1 MLASLPELSYF
12 DAPGRANLTRLAFK
26 ASGTSFVDTRVS
38 FEEWPKIKADPSSV
52 PSQLFGT
59 MPTIKHGDV
68 LIGTSAATCV
78 YAAELGNLVGSTA
91 QDRAVCQMLVNTNE
105 ELRVLM
111 LNCLSGSEESKATNL
126 AALGDSVVKFLT
138 AIERVL
144 ERKTSNGPFFL
155 DTLSLADLA
164 VFDNVNSPYPGLRA
178 LGVDLTAYPKIV
190 ACADAVAA
198 ASPAVAAFV
207 AAGWK

>member
-1 MLASLPELSYF
+1 
-12 DAPGRANLTRLAFK
+12 
-26 ASGTSFVDTRVS
+26 
-38 FEEWPKIKADPSSV
+38 
-52 PSQLFGT
+52 

-78 YAAELGNLVGSTA
+78 YAAELGNLVRSTA
-91 QDRAVCQMLVNTNE
+91 QDHAVCQMLVNTNE
-105 ELRVLM
+105 EVRVCM
-111 LNCLSGSEESKATNL
+111 YKCLFGSEESKATSL
-126 AALGDSVVKFLT
+126 SALGDSVAKFFT

-144 ERKTSNGPFFL
+144 ERKTSSGPFFL

-164 VFDNVNSPYPGLRA
+164 VFDNVNSPFPGLRA

-198 ASPAVAAFV
+198 SPAVAAFV